1 MSNLTTNL
9 PVPGKS
15 GRATGDLIERLR
27 DRDHI
32 DPAQLPAAGKLLAFI
47 LAIAVMGIMRTRGVR
62 VRAVPPIL
70 LLAQRFGFA
79 KRYTLLLKFLARV
92 PG

>member
-1 MSNLTTNL
+1 MSDLKTNL
-9 PVPGKS
+9 PVLGQS
-15 GRATGDLIERLR
+15 GRATGGLIERFP
-27 DRDHI
+27 DRGHT

-47 LAIAVMGIMRTRGVR
+47 LAIAVMGIMRTRGVH
-62 VRAVPPIL
+62 VRATPPIL
-70 LLAQRFGFA
+70 LLAQRFGLT